1 MNNTIRLSN
10 GIEMPNLIQG
20 IPLAGPNAGMSYEE
34 FCRIVHLS
42 IDCGVRAF
50 DTSAAYGPSEEAIG
64 KMMSSLKRV
73 ELFIT
78 TKISNGQQER
88 GNIEACVNRALELMK
103 TDYIDC
109 MLLHWP
115 CPGYIENYKKLEIE
129 YQKGKLRSIG
139 IANTQER
146 HLKRLQQEDVTIM
159 PHIMQTEIHPFR
171 TEEGMLK
178 ASKDNGIVLQ
188 ACSSLMGMRPMLSR
202 NKLLNELAEKYGKTL
217 TQIVI
222 RWHIQRG
229 IAPVFRAFK
238 EHHLR
243 QTVDVYNFELSEE
256 DMKSISSLNIDYRLH
271 PESMNCPGY

>member
-1 MNNTIRLSN
+1 MSN
-10 GIEMPNLIQG
+10 GIDMPILIQG
-20 IPLAGPNAGMSYEE
+20 IPLAGPNAGMGFKE
-34 FCRIVHLS
+34 FDRIVHLS

-64 KMMSSLKRV
+64 KMMPTLKRE

-78 TKISNGQQER
+78 TKISNSQQAK
-88 GNIEACVNRALELMK
+88 GNIEDCVNRALKLVNTE
-103 TDYIDC
+103 YIDC

-115 CPGYIENYKKLEIE
+115 FPGYIDNYKKLEKE
-129 YQKGKLRSIG
+129 YKKGKIRSIG

-146 HLKRLQQEDVTIM
+146 HIARLQQDDISVM
-159 PHIMQTEIHPFR
+159 PHIMQTEVHPFR

-178 ASKDNGIVLQ
+178 ACKKNGIVIQ
-188 ACSSLMGMRPMLSR
+188 ACSSLMGMRPMISR
-202 NKLLNELAEKYGKTL
+202 NVVLNELARKYDKTIS
-217 TQIVI
+217 QIVL

-238 EHHLR
+238 VHHLK
-243 QTVDVYNFELSEE
+243 QTADVYGFILSEE
-256 DMKSISSLNIDYRLH
+256 DMECISALNMDYRLH